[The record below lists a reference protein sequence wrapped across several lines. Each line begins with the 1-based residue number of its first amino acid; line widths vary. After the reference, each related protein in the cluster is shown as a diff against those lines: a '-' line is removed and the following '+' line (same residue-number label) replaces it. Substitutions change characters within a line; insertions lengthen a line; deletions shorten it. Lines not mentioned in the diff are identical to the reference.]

1 VTGPFTY
8 ITEGPGVPPP
18 AAPFSPGVVVGDL
31 CFISGQPA
39 IDPATGRFSPGSLE
53 HEWTIAFGNVLAV
66 ARAGGFGIDDFVYVH
81 IALSD
86 IGDYAAVNE
95 LYGRAF
101 ADAKRLPARMTY
113 QAGALPFGARVEVQ
127 AVAGRG

>member
-1 VTGPFTY
+1 MAFTY
-8 ITEGPGVPPP
+8 ITEGPGIPPA

-31 CFISGQPA
+31 CYISGQPA
-39 IDPATGRFSPGSLE
+39 IDPRTGQFSPGSLA
-53 HEWTIAFGNVLAV
+53 HEWDIAFGNVLAV
-66 ARAGGFGIDDFVYVH
+66 AKAGGFGIDDFVYVH
-81 IALSD
+81 IALAD

-95 LYGRAF
+95 LYSRAF
-101 ADAKRLPARMTY
+101 ADAQRLPARMTY